1 MKPKIREIIYSQ
13 LKEAQE
19 KYGGY
24 TGKDIATISMKIS
37 RQPKTVRRRIEKLR
51 EEYASFSNFT
61 YIGKRYIEFFVD
73 LLDSR

>member
-1 MKPKIREIIYSQ
+1 MKPKIKEMIYSQ

-24 TGKDIATISMKIS
+24 TEKDIATISRKIS
-37 RQPKTVRRRIEKLR
+37 RQPKTVRRQIEKLR

-61 YIGKRYIEFFVD
+61 YIGKRYID
-73 LLDSR
+73 LTLD